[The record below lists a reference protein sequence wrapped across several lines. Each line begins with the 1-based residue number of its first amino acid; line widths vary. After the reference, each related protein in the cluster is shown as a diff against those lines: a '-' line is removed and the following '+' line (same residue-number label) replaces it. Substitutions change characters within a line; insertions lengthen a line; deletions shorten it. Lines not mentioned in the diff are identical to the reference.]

1 MAVSSA
7 TLSRV
12 KALVLFCIT
21 GLDRLQYS
29 ASWAPQLFCL
39 PQELRKRMLETD
51 NQWKERGTCVQAT
64 ACVSSSN
71 SVLSKAQEAQE
82 ENRESVRD
90 MNSILLTQAE
100 EERERLEKELDAKI
114 EEERLKATKTMEE
127 REAARQDKLRL
138 QETMIKQQI
147 DERQKKRQ
155 LELEET
161 KKERVLVLQQ
171 MEALKL
177 EDELAKRQKEETAR
191 KMQIEINEHNRK
203 ILTEKRQREALDQL
217 EEEKILQYDR
227 EKTEREREQE
237 ARRQEAE
244 KAKQKGYAAICARQD
259 KELERAAQLDALR
272 ARRAMEEQ
280 DRLERQREET
290 ERRKQKRINEELT
303 RARIEQQR
311 EKMLRLVETVL
322 AEKREFDRVAATQKQ
337 QALAERSKREAEKNK
352 RLQHMRQLE
361 KQIQARATELQKF
374 KIQQHAELEA
384 LKQVEEENKRCIER
398 ARDRKL
404 AELGKMDNAEK
415 YIQQLLRVCNK

>member
-1 MAVSSA
+1 MRRGDGQGVSLLDERRQRRARGYRYRRIASSSLADDCLFRPHLSSVESLDWKCRTLAERDMPAELNFSEARAKARSGIYRDAQRLFLEELEQIKGITQFQPAVGPQAKENLEERNSRA
-7 TLSRV
+7 T
-12 KALVLFCIT
+12 
-21 GLDRLQYS
+21 
-29 ASWAPQLFCL
+29 
-39 PQELRKRMLETD
+39 ELRKRMLETD

-90 MNSILLTQAE
+90 MNSILLTCRVDAIRAKQIQLKRQAE

-203 ILTEKRQREALDQL
+203 ILTGQWKSRIDLSANG
-217 EEEKILQYDR
+217 K
-227 EKTEREREQE
+227 
-237 ARRQEAE
+237 
-244 KAKQKGYAAICARQD
+244 KQKGG
-259 KELERAAQLDALR
+259 
-272 ARRAMEEQ
+272 
-280 DRLERQREET
+280 
-290 ERRKQKRINEELT
+290 
-303 RARIEQQR
+303 
-311 EKMLRLVETVL
+311 
-322 AEKREFDRVAATQKQ
+322 
-337 QALAERSKREAEKNK
+337 SKRE
-352 RLQHMRQLE
+352 
-361 KQIQARATELQKF
+361 
-374 KIQQHAELEA
+374 
-384 LKQVEEENKRCIER
+384 
-398 ARDRKL
+398 
-404 AELGKMDNAEK
+404 
-415 YIQQLLRVCNK
+415 